1 MSNDEIRVRRDRD
14 KHKGGLIKFVRK
26 GFISKRLRK
35 YDSLNIEAVFFEV
48 TIPNK
53 N

>member
-14 KHKGGLIKFVRK
+14 KHKGGLTKFVRK

-35 YDSLNIEAVFFEV
+35 YDSLNIEVICFEV